1 MEQKLKG
8 KRVAILVTH
17 GFEQV
22 ELTEPRK
29 ALQAAGATAHVVS
42 PVEGRVKGRNFTQW
56 GDEAVQRETSHG
68 AVTSTK
74 IVPVSSRSKGFP
86 LANNPSGCLKSL
98 NWPPATSYR

>member
-29 ALQAAGATAHVVS
+29 ALQEAGATAHVVS
-42 PVEGRVKGRNFTQW
+42 PAEGRVKGWNFTQW
-56 GDEAVQRETSHG
+56 GDELRWTCR
-68 AVTSTK
+68 
-74 IVPVSSRSKGFP
+74 SRRRARTTTTP
-86 LANNPSGCLKSL
+86 CCCLA
-98 NWPPATSYR
+98 A